1 MQVTSAN
8 SNAYAAATGSSSS
21 SGNSGSTG
29 TTGKKTLGQDDFLK
43 LLAVQ
48 YQQQDPMNPVSDTD
62 SIAQMAQFTALDQ
75 STSLLK
81 QVTQLSAQQDTATAN
96 SYIGRHVTVDDG
108 NGNQVSGDVSGVEIA
123 DGTPRL
129 VIGDYTYPV
138 SSVVLVE
145 PATTS
150 SPSGTSS

>member
-1 MQVTSAN
+1 MQVTSAT
-8 SNAYAAATGSSSS
+8 SSAYAASTGSTSSTS
-21 SGNSGSTG
+21 G
-29 TTGKKTLGQDDFLK
+29 TTSKQTLGQDDFLK

-81 QVTQLSAQQDTATAN
+81 QVTQLSTQQDTATAN
-96 SYIGRHVTVDDG
+96 SYIGRHVTVSDG
-108 NGNQVSGDVSGVEIA
+108 NGNTTSGDVTGVEIT

-145 PATTS
+145 PASTTS
-150 SPSGTSS
+150 TSGTSS